1 MHTLLKNYAKG
12 FVGGAIVGVGS
23 EMVGLG
29 TETILGFETPQKALH
44 RLQQSKCQVGL
55 ANGFIFANVPLIK
68 KGVIRSTNW
77 HSTDEKDALKIGIFT
92 GVGLCLLQN
101 AIFTPVNNHKKYK
114 NETGECI
121 FKKGFVKT
129 YEGYGTNIISTLPFF
144 TTFLGT
150 SELLTSRYNSCVAP
164 YVKNPLHSY
173 LSIAAIGATSAAA
186 AVTNKIVFNTIWDKV
201 KLDKK
206 IDGKKTLKTAVKT
219 TFAVSVRAAAKK
231 VIGKNV
237 FGLLA
242 KF

>member
-23 EMVGLG
+23 EIVGLG
-29 TETILGFETPQKALH
+29 TETVLGLETPQHALQ
-44 RLQQSKCQVGL
+44 RLQQSKNQVGL

-68 KGVIRSTNW
+68 KGILLGANWDSTK
-77 HSTDEKDALKIGIFT
+77 EKDALKIGIFT

-114 NETGECI
+114 EETGEYI
-121 FKKGFVKT
+121 FKQGFGKA
-129 YEGYGTNIISTLPFF
+129 YEGYKTNVISTLPFF